1 MFPPQ
6 YGDSALSNDRLSGVA
21 LSAKRTLNDEG
32 MIPPQRPD
40 HNCTVV
46 QSVLQDMECLSDLNG
61 VDQIFGVQLSVVL
74 RSVIFDGSG
83 RNVQLF

>member
-32 MIPPQRPD
+32 MIPPRHQDR
-40 HNCTVV
+40 NCTIV
-46 QSVLQDMECLSDLNG
+46 QSVLQNMECLSDLYG
-61 VDQIFGVQLSVVL
+61 VNQIFGVQLSVVL

-83 RNVQLF
+83 CNVQLF

>member
-21 LSAKRTLNDEG
+21 LSAKRTLNDEE
-32 MIPPQRPD
+32 MIPPRHPD
-40 HNCTVV
+40 RNCTMV
-46 QSVLQDMECLSDLNG
+46 QSALEDVQRLSDLYG
-61 VDQIFGVQLSVVL
+61 VNQIFGVQLSVVL